1 LLITGSLSFQA
12 VSESKLNLDSVTP
25 KATLRLEQVNLF
37 TKLKTQI
44 SGNHQGYP
52 ILQDI
57 AFDVFPGDRIAIL
70 GPSGAGKTA
79 LFKLINRLIEPTR
92 GKIFLDNQEYRQIPI
107 VQLRQV
113 VTLVLQES
121 KLLGMTVEQ
130 ALDYPLVLRGL
141 PKQTIQQRVSYWM
154 EQLRIPSDWLGKTEV
169 QLSAGQR
176 QLVAIARAL
185 VIQPKILLLDEPT
198 SALDIDT
205 ASHLMEVLTQMAPTH
220 HTTILMVNH
229 QLELAQLFC
238 TRLLHL
244 QQGRLL
250 ADQTASEIDWF
261 NLRASLM
268 HAEAQA
274 SEEWS

>member
-1 LLITGSLSFQA
+1 MDNVI
-12 VSESKLNLDSVTP
+12 P
-25 KATLRLEQVNLF
+25 KAILRLEQINLF

-44 SGNHQGYP
+44 SGNHKGYP

-57 AFDVFPGDRIAIL
+57 TFEVIPGDRIAII
-70 GPSGAGKTA
+70 GPAGAGKTA
-79 LFKLINRLIEPTR
+79 LFKLINRLIEPTS
-92 GKIFLDNQEYRQIPI
+92 GKIFLENQEYHQIPV

-113 VTLVLQES
+113 VTLVLQEF

-130 ALDYPLVLRGL
+130 ALAYPLVLRGL
-141 PKQTIQQRVSYWM
+141 PKQTIQQRVSHWV
-154 EQLRIPSDWLGKTEV
+154 EQLHIPNDWLERTEV

-198 SALDIDT
+198 SALDAGT
-205 ASHLMEVLTQMAPTH
+205 ASRLMEVLTQMALTH
-220 HTTILMVNH
+220 DTTILMVNH

-244 QQGRLL
+244 EKGRLL
-250 ADQTASEIDWF
+250 ADQTASEINWF
-261 NLRASLM
+261 NLRASLT

>member
-1 LLITGSLSFQA
+1 LNT
-12 VSESKLNLDSVTP
+12 VTSKTI
-25 KATLRLEQVNLF
+25 LRLEQVNLF

-44 SGNHQGYP
+44 SANHQGYP

-57 AFDVFPGDRIAIL
+57 SFQVSPQERIAIV
-70 GPSGAGKTA
+70 GASGAGKTA

-92 GKIFLDNQEYRQIPI
+92 GKIFLEHQEYHQIPI
-107 VQLRQV
+107 FQLRQV
-113 VTLVLQES
+113 VTLVLQEC

-130 ALDYPLVLRGL
+130 AVAYPLVLRGL
-141 PKQTIQQRVSYWM
+141 SKQIIQQRVDYWL
-154 EQLRIPSDWLGKTEV
+154 EQLRIPSDWLSKTEV

-198 SALDIDT
+198 SALDVGT
-205 ASHLMEVLTQMAPTH
+205 ASHLIQVLTQLAPTH
-220 HTTILMVNH
+220 QTTILMSNH

-244 QQGRLL
+244 NQGQLL
-250 ADQTASEIDWF
+250 TDQTASEIDWLS
-261 NLRASLM
+261 LRANLVN
-268 HAEAQA
+268 AADQE
-274 SEEWS
+274 SEEWI